1 MIIKKIKIDDILF
14 INITVVLLIIVIAF
28 FPSNILRAI
37 IGIPFLLFFPGYTL
51 IAALFPKKEDL
62 SGLERIALSL
72 GLSVAVVIF
81 TGLLLNYSPWGIT
94 LYPILFSLSFFIL
107 ITSAIAC
114 YRRFRLP
121 AREYFILSL
130 QIGIP
135 RWAGLNN
142 IDKALIFFLIL
153 SILAV
158 IGAFS
163 YTIITPKAGERFT
176 EFYVLGPGGKAE
188 NYPHELTLGEDATV
202 ILGIINHEGQQMRYN
217 IKMRIGRIKKEIGQ
231 FVLANGQKWEN
242 RITFTPKEVG
252 KNQKVSFLLY
262 KNGESKPSETL
273 YLFINVI
280 KK

>member
-14 INITVVLLIIVIAF
+14 INITVVLLIIVVALS
-28 FPSNILRAI
+28 PSNILRAI

-51 IAALFPKKEDL
+51 IAALFPKKKDL
-62 SGLERIALSL
+62 SRLERIALSL
-72 GLSVAVVIF
+72 GLSVAVTIF
-81 TGLLLNYSPWGIT
+81 TGLFLNYSPWGIT

-114 YRRFRLP
+114 YRRLGSQ
-121 AREYFILSL
+121 EGGILSFHCKL
-130 QIGIP
+130 AYL
-135 RWAGLNN
+135 AGLNN

-163 YTIITPKAGERFT
+163 YIIVIPKIEERFT

-217 IKMRIGRIKKEIGQ
+217 IKMRIGRIKKEVGQ

-273 YLFINVI
+273 YLFINVSRI
-280 KK
+280 K